1 MGPLTGITAALALIG
16 YLGFSAG
23 LIDFFFPPA
32 APQASTPPPSSSGP
46 GSAALPFSF
55 PIPYSATVQQSGDG
69 IAEPRTRFYVAKS
82 VKEAK

>member
-1 MGPLTGITAALALIG
+1 MGPLVGITAALALIG

-32 APQASTPPPSSSGP
+32 APQASASHSSLEP
-46 GSAALPFSF
+46 GSAVLPFSF

-69 IAEPRTRFYVAKS
+69 IAQPRVRFYVAKS
-82 VKEAK
+82 TKEAK